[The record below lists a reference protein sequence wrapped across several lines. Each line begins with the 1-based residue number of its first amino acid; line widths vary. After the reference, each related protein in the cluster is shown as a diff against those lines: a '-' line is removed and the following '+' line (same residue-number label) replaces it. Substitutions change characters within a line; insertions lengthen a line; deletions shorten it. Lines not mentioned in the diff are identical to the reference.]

1 MLFATRNRGVSDY
14 IKDVWTITVSILV
27 GDIVSYMVSDYV
39 GDYHCFDF
47 IYISQIS

>member
-27 GDIVSYMVSDYV
+27 GDIVSYMVSDY
-39 GDYHCFDF
+39 GYYYSYSHHFLF
-47 IYISQIS
+47 LEIS